1 MKSNIEQLL
10 SMAVQVNELFMK
22 RCGTLSTTVGLL
34 DKALR
39 KQGNNSEA
47 VTIDSAKLGKKL
59 MFIILD
65 EQPNIVGV
73 GVGEIGTDDFSF
85 LGQYELEQVTETIMF
100 DLLTDNMV

>member
-1 MKSNIEQLL
+1 MKSNIEKLL
-10 SMAVQVNELFMK
+10 SITVQANELFMQ
-22 RCGTLSTTVGLL
+22 RFATLSTTVGLL

-73 GVGEIGTDDFSF
+73 GVGKIGTDDFSF
-85 LGQYELEQVTETIMF
+85 LGQYNFEQVTQTIMF
-100 DLLTDNMV
+100 DLLTENLV